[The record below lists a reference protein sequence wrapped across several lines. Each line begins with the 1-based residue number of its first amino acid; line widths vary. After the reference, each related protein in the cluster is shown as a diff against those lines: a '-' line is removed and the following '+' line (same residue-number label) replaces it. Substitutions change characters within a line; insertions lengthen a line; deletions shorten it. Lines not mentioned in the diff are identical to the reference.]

1 MLSLMPRLFYIATT
15 IIKDMDADTVMVMVM
30 VMIAIIIDFMVV
42 IIVIIIVGR
51 MMKGDLLKIRFKK
64 ACAICVKL

>member
-1 MLSLMPRLFYIATT
+1 
-15 IIKDMDADTVMVMVM
+15 MDADTVMVM

-64 ACAICVKL
+64 ARVICVKL

>member
-30 VMIAIIIDFMVV
+30 IAIIINFMVV
-42 IIVIIIVGR
+42 IIVIIIAGR

-64 ACAICVKL
+64 VRVICVKL

>member
-30 VMIAIIIDFMVV
+30 IAIIINFMVV
-42 IIVIIIVGR
+42 IIVIIIAGR

>member
-1 MLSLMPRLFYIATT
+1 MLSLIPRLFYIATT

-30 VMIAIIIDFMVV
+30 IAIIIDFMVV
-42 IIVIIIVGR
+42 IIVIIIAGR

-64 ACAICVKL
+64 ARVICVKL

>member
-15 IIKDMDADTVMVMVM
+15 IIKDMDADTVMVM
-30 VMIAIIIDFMVV
+30 IAIIIDFMLV
-42 IIVIIIVGR
+42 IIVIIIAGR

-64 ACAICVKL
+64 VRVICVKL

>member
-30 VMIAIIIDFMVV
+30 IAIIINFMVV
-42 IIVIIIVGR
+42 IIVIIIAGR

-64 ACAICVKL
+64 ARVICVKL

>member
-30 VMIAIIIDFMVV
+30 IAIIINFMVV

-64 ACAICVKL
+64 ARVICVKL

>member
-30 VMIAIIIDFMVV
+30 IAIIIDFMLV
-42 IIVIIIVGR
+42 IIVIIIAGR

-64 ACAICVKL
+64 ARVICVKL

>member
-15 IIKDMDADTVMVMVM
+15 IIKDMDADTVMVM